1 MSDISF
7 ITDHVA
13 YDSAAQIKPKS
24 FEWRRNFFF
33 LFFFFFFFFFY
44 PGRGASY
51 VYVGAWALGC
61 FHSLISLITQ
71 NLREALN
78 VSVDSCAK
86 INGVTSSGRVWRKV
100 PESGARSVGS
110 RHTPSITFRHLQMS

>member
-33 LFFFFFFFFFY
+33 FY
-44 PGRGASY
+44 PGRDASY